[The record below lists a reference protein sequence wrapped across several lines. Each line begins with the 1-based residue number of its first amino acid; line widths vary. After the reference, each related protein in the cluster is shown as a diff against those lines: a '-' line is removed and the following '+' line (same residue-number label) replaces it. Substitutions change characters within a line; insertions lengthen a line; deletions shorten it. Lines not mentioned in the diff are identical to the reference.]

1 MKVRHY
7 YSWGLELVMKALVLD
22 RPGTP
27 DSLYATEVDQPK
39 PGPGEVRVRV
49 HAVGLNPIDYKLAAT
64 GLPTWKYPFI
74 LGLDVAGV
82 VDACGPDVDE
92 WQEGDPVYYHGDLS
106 RRGGYGQY
114 AIAKANAISWL
125 PEGLTY
131 VEAAALPCAGFSA
144 YQALHRK
151 LKVQAGKTILI
162 HGGAGGVGGFS
173 VQLARLAGL
182 KIIGTCSRHN
192 AKFVK
197 DLGAEY
203 VIDYQAEN
211 VAERVEAITN
221 GRGVD
226 YIVDTVSSEN
236 ATASLSM
243 LALNGSIACV
253 AGLPDLSQA
262 PFQKGISVHEVA
274 LGGAYKSE
282 DESALE
288 ELARIGIEFGAL
300 AAKGSIRPMVEETVS
315 LEEIPDALV
324 RLSMRHV
331 RGKIVANVP
340 QTARET
346 NVK

>member
-1 MKVRHY
+1 MG
-7 YSWGLELVMKALVLD
+7 SQLVMKALVLD

-27 DSLYATEVDQPK
+27 DSLYATEVDLPK

-49 HAVGLNPIDYKLAAT
+49 HAAGLNPIDYKLAAT
-64 GLPTWKYPFI
+64 GLPDWKYPQI

-82 VDACGPDVDE
+82 VDALGPDVDE
-92 WQEGDPVYYHGDLS
+92 WLDGDQVYFHGDFS
-106 RRGGYGQY
+106 RRGGFGQY
-114 AIAKANAISWL
+114 AIAKSRALAWM
-125 PEGLTY
+125 PEGLSF
-131 VEAAALPCAGFSA
+131 VEAAALPCAGFTA

-151 LKVQAGKTILI
+151 LKVQSGKWILI

-182 KIIGTCSRHN
+182 KIIATCSRHN

-197 DLGAEY
+197 DLGAEH

-211 VAERVEAITN
+211 VADKVKLLTA
-221 GRGVD
+221 GKGVD
-226 YIVDTVSSEN
+226 YIIDTVSPEN

-243 LALNGSIACV
+243 LALNGSIACI
-253 AGLPDLSQA
+253 AGLPDFTQIA
-262 PFQKGISVHEVA
+262 PLKKAISIHEVD
-274 LGGAYKSE
+274 LGSAYQSE
-282 DESALE
+282 DESTLD

-300 AAKGSIRPMVEETVS
+300 ASKGQIKPMVEETVS
-315 LEEIPDALV
+315 LEEIPDALI

-331 RGKIVANVP
+331 RGKIVATVP

-346 NVK
+346 TK